1 MSKTLVIV
9 ESPTKAKTIQGIL
22 GKDVKTIPSMG
33 HIIDL
38 PQKQIGIEVEDNFKP
53 TYTVLKGR
61 AKVLQQIKK
70 AAKDADK
77 IYLATDPDREG
88 EAIGWHLKEKLKLK
102 KKYFRVILHEITKP
116 SIKEAFAHPEEL
128 DLNKVKAQQTRRIL
142 DRLVGYFLSP
152 FLWRKVARGL
162 SAGRVQSVALRLIVE
177 RERKITEFK
186 PKEYWQIEAQ
196 LNKKKGKGKFI
207 AKLNKI
213 NGANYELQNE
223 TETKKVT
230 DDIKNKDF
238 KVVKV
243 VLKQK
248 KRYASAP
255 FITSTLQQEA
265 FNKLR
270 FIAKRTMMVAQQLY
284 EGIELPK
291 DGSVGLI
298 TYMRTDS
305 TRVYQPFIDHA
316 RNFIAEKFG
325 KEYLPEKA
333 NYFKVRKT
341 AQQAHEAIRPTSL
354 EKTPDSIKEF
364 LTHDQFRLY
373 QLIYNRFL
381 ASQMNPARF
390 NATSVVINVGI
401 YEFSASGQILLFD
414 GFLKLYN
421 IEDDEKQD
429 NNKNKLPVLSEN
441 ELLDLEKLLPQ
452 QSFTKPPARFSESSL
467 IKILEELGVGRPST
481 YAPIIQTLVIRSYV
495 HRLRGYFEATE
506 LGMTVSDI
514 LVDNFPKVM
523 DVKFTA
529 GLEEELDQIEEGK
542 IDYLKV
548 LNDFY
553 TPFKEN
559 LDYAKKHVKK
569 EVITAD
575 ENCPQCGSVLVY
587 KWGRRGRFLSCS
599 KFPTCKFSKS
609 ITTGV
614 KCPSEDCDGELIQRH
629 SKRGVFYGCSKFP
642 KCRYITDKL
651 PQSE

>member
-38 PQKQIGIEVEDNFKP
+38 PQKQIGIDIEKDFKP

-70 AAKDADK
+70 AAKTADK

-88 EAIGWHLKEKLKLK
+88 EAIGWHIKEKLKLK
-102 KKYFRVILHEITKP
+102 KQYFRVILHEITKP
-116 SIKEAFAHPEEL
+116 SIKEAFANPEEL
-128 DLNKVKAQQTRRIL
+128 DINKVKAQQARRIL

-152 FLWRKVARGL
+152 FLWRKIARGL

-177 RERKITEFK
+177 RERKIAEFK
-186 PKEYWQIEAQ
+186 PEEYWQIEAQ
-196 LNKKKGKGKFI
+196 LNKKKSKETFT

-213 NGANYELQNE
+213 NGEDYKLKNE
-223 TETKKVT
+223 SQTNKILE
-230 DDIKNKDF
+230 DIEKNTF
-238 KVVKV
+238 KVVRV
-243 VLKQK
+243 VNKQK
-248 KRYASAP
+248 KRYAPAP
-255 FITSTLQQEA
+255 FITSSLQQEA

-270 FIAKRTMMVAQQLY
+270 FIAKRTMMIAQQLY
-284 EGIELPK
+284 EGIEIGK
-291 DGSVGLI
+291 EAQAGLI

-305 TRVYQPFIDHA
+305 TRVYQPFIEHA
-316 RNFIAEKFG
+316 RGFIANNFG
-325 KEYLPEKA
+325 KEYVPEKP
-333 NYFKVRKT
+333 NYFKVKKS
-341 AQQAHEAIRPTSL
+341 AQGAHEAIRPTSL
-354 EKTPDSIKEF
+354 EKTPESIKQF
-364 LTHDQFRLY
+364 LTQDQFKLY

-381 ASQMNPARF
+381 ASQMNPAKF
-390 NATSVVINVGI
+390 NATSVAINAGP
-401 YEFSASGQILLFD
+401 YEFSASGQTLLFD
-414 GFLKLYN
+414 GFLKLYKVDSEEK
-421 IEDDEKQD
+421 EDDDKS
-429 NNKNKLPVLSEN
+429 KLP
-441 ELLDLEKLLPQ
+441 ELKEEEILDLDKLIPQ

-467 IKILEELGVGRPST
+467 IKTLEELGVGRPST
-481 YAPIIQTLVIRSYV
+481 YAPIIQTLVFRNYV
-495 HRLRGYFEATE
+495 HRLKGYFEATQ
-506 LGMTVSDI
+506 LGIKVSDM

-529 GLEEELDQIEEGK
+529 NLEEELDQVEEGT
-542 IDYLKV
+542 IDYIKV

-553 TPFKEN
+553 RPFKEN
-559 LDYAKKHVKK
+559 LDYAKEHVKK

-575 ENCPQCGSVLVY
+575 ENCPECGSVLVY

-609 ITTGV
+609 ITTKV
-614 KCPSEDCDGELIQRH
+614 KCPSEGCDGELVERR
-629 SKRGVFYGCSKFP
+629 SRRGVFYGCSKFP

-651 PQSE
+651 PQVE